1 MKDLAGRVALVTGS
15 ATGLGREIVTRLAE
29 RGADVIINYSRSA
42 AEAEETADMCREHG
56 SQAEI
61 VKANVAEPEDCKALA
76 EAAARRGRLDILVNN
91 AGITRHA
98 RDHGDLNALSKDD
111 FMAVWD
117 PLILA
122 KLRVPASSPINS
134 PPGEVIFGCDC
145 KPPLT
150 IARAP

>member
-76 EAAARRGRLDILVNN
+76 EAAARRG
-91 AGITRHA
+91 AGGST
-98 RDHGDLNALSKDD
+98 SSST
-111 FMAVWD
+111 M
-117 PLILA
+117 
-122 KLRVPASSPINS
+122 PASPATPATTATSTRSPRTTS
-134 PPGEVIFGCDC
+134 WRCG
-145 KPPLT
+145 
-150 IARAP
+150 R